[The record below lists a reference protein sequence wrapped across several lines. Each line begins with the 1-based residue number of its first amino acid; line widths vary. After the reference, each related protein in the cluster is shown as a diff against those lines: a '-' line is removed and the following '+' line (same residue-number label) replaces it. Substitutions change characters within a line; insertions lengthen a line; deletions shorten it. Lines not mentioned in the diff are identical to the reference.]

1 MFVSFLSNSAYAK
14 KTKVFT
20 NIYIKNIEQVF
31 VVCVGFSFS
40 LCTLFL
46 TNDYERV
53 YVTNAKVKCFAV
65 VVL

>member
-1 MFVSFLSNSAYAK
+1 MFVFFFSLNSTYAK

-40 LCTLFL
+40 YILSSLPMIM
-46 TNDYERV
+46 NDYM
-53 YVTNAKVKCFAV
+53 
-65 VVL
+65 